1 MERNS
6 FFKII
11 GITLT
16 IIGIFFFVYGISI
29 LSENRYIDDICL
41 WLAILSIFSGVIIW
55 MMAKVNLLE
64 KKKKEKRKRKR
75 KKKNISFLTYIFL
88 ILY

>member
-55 MMAKVNLLE
+55 MMAKINLLE
-64 KKKKEKRKRKR
+64 KKKKEKRKKYNG
-75 KKKNISFLTYIFL
+75 KTTFDFKF
-88 ILY
+88 